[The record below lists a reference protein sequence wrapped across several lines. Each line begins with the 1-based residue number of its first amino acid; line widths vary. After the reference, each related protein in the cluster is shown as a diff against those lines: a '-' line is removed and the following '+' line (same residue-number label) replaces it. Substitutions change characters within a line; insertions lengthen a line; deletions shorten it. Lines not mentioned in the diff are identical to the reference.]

1 MSKKNIYLILTLFII
16 SFSLLGAFF
25 IEYGLNHKPCKL
37 CIYER
42 IPYILAILLIIEIL
56 FFKKNEKI
64 TLLILT
70 LTFTIST
77 VLAFYHFGV
86 EQNFFSELS
95 VCNASNISETLS
107 KEELLDQLKQN
118 NVSCKDVSFRFFGL
132 SLASINTIFSFV
144 LSVIFLKLFLN
155 YEKN

>member
-1 MSKKNIYLILTLFII
+1 MTKKKIFLILVLFII
-16 SFSLLGAFF
+16 SLSLLGAFF
-25 IEYGLNHKPCKL
+25 IEHVLNHKPCKL

-42 IPYILAILLIIEIL
+42 VPYILAILLIIEIL

-70 LTFTIST
+70 LTFAIST
-77 VLAFYHFGV
+77 VLAFYHFGI
-86 EQNFFSELS
+86 EQSFFSELS
-95 VCNASNISETLS
+95 VCNANNISESLS
-107 KEELLDQLKQN
+107 KDELLDQLKQN
-118 NVSCKDVSFRFFGL
+118 NVSCKDVSFRIFGL

-144 LSVIFLKLFLN
+144 LSVIFLKLYLN